1 MQRGVQ
7 AMARPKEFDCDVV
20 LDKAMAL
27 FWRQGYEATSIQDL
41 VTHMGINRQSLYDTF
56 SSKRQLYLAVM
67 DRYID
72 RVVSRRLTVV
82 NASSAATGAIRQF
95 FSDVVA
101 FAVSDKDNK
110 G

>member
-1 MQRGVQ
+1 
-7 AMARPKEFDCDVV
+7 MARPKEFDRDVV

-41 VTHMGINRQSLYDTF
+41 VTHTGINRQSLYDTF
-56 SSKRQLYLAVM
+56 GSKHQLYLAVM

-72 RVVSRRLTVV
+72 RVVSRRLAVV
-82 NASSAATGAIRQF
+82 NATQSSTAAIRQF
-95 FSDVVA
+95 FSDVVE
-101 FAVSDKDNK
+101 FAVSDADNK

>member
-1 MQRGVQ
+1 
-7 AMARPKEFDCDVV
+7 MARPKEFDCDVV

-56 SSKRQLYLAVM
+56 GSKRQLYLAVM